1 MILNRQL
8 MTRSTELPL
17 FLENLFKI
25 LFVVL
30 IFIPKITFYQFPGY
44 WQGIRFEELFVLL
57 FIYVIFKKK
66 TALNFDYIGKPF
78 LIFFLYFLFSS
89 LIGYLNGVETN
100 LLFYFRYIE
109 YIVILLILNSIN
121 INEKFLV
128 NVFKGCIIINFI
140 FVLLQIQG
148 IVGVISSKGYFAQ
161 LPFGIPY
168 GLFGGAWELSICMGL
183 SYFIVAN
190 FSKNYLDKLVYLIP
204 VIFLIYISEN
214 KGNAIAFILGLT
226 LFLLKKDKKLTI
238 ILALLGVL
246 IFIFLIK
253 DIIYQNI
260 ILSGSQID
268 PFILTDEKKLF
279 ITKITNLDL
288 NFLYNSLYNL
298 LVHKKPLFFHEIP
311 NWDYLSFMYRIN
323 IWLEIY
329 TNYLK
334 NYFTIFF
341 GTGIGNEIY
350 IESFVLRVL
359 FSFGIVGTIIILF
372 LSRNLPMYLF
382 VYLFISGITLDLFI
396 SMKIFIITSVLIFLH
411 KKANSNEK

>member
-1 MILNRQL
+1 
-8 MTRSTELPL
+8 MTRSKQLPL

-25 LFVVL
+25 LFIVL

-66 TALNFDYIGKPF
+66 TALNFDHIGKPF

-128 NVFKGCIIINFI
+128 NVFKGCIIINLI
-140 FVLLQIQG
+140 FVLLQIKG
-148 IVGVISSKGYFAQ
+148 FVGVVSSKGYFAE

-183 SYFIVAN
+183 SYFIIAN
-190 FSKNYLDKLVYLIP
+190 FSKNYLDRIIYLIP

-214 KGNAIAFILGLT
+214 KGNAIAFILSFSF
-226 LFLLKKDKKLTI
+226 FLLKKDKKLTI
-238 ILALLGVL
+238 ILALIGSL
-246 IFIFLIK
+246 IFIFLLK
-253 DIIYQNI
+253 DIIYQNFM
-260 ILSGSQID
+260 LSEQID
-268 PFILTDEKKLF
+268 PFILTNEKKYF

-298 LVHKKPLFFHEIP
+298 FVYKKPLYFYEIP
-311 NWDYLSFMYRIN
+311 SWDYLSFMYRIN
-323 IWLEIY
+323 LWLEFY
-329 TNYLK
+329 NNYLI
-334 NYFTIFF
+334 NFFTIFF

-350 IESFVLRVL
+350 IESFVLRAL
-359 FSFGIVGTIIILF
+359 FSFGIVGVIIILF
-372 LSRNLPMYLF
+372 LARNLPMYLF
-382 VYLFISGITLDLFI
+382 IYLFFSGITLDLFI
-396 SMKIFIITSVLIFLH
+396 SIKIFIITSVLIFLH
-411 KKANSNEK
+411 KKARF